1 MKNSD
6 YLKLPANVRERFT
19 SYSDDHF
26 DDHPEVI
33 SARRSVDETEAAL
46 QKAVSIRTPFAARRT
61 ALEARL
67 EQTKAELQTQRET
80 RQKAVIA
87 ALVADRKIPA
97 ADDNVEYLVEIIEA
111 LPGAIEVIEKEYSTA
126 DQVAQ
131 RAADLAAD
139 AASALKRTIERLKLE
154 KAKSESY

>member
-1 MKNSD
+1 MRS
-6 YLKLPANVRERFT
+6 PPRSR
-19 SYSDDHF
+19 
-26 DDHPEVI
+26 
-33 SARRSVDETEAAL
+33 RRSWPADGRPRHGHGHR
-46 QKAVSIRTPFAARRT
+46 QHRTPRSHPPGGRDRDRAADADGAVLHRGRARLPREGRAAAQLSKADVAREAFT
-61 ALEARL
+61 AL
-67 EQTKAELQTQRET
+67 
-80 RQKAVIA
+80 
-87 ALVADRKIPA
+87 
-97 ADDNVEYLVEIIEA
+97 EA

>member
-6 YLKLPANVRERFT
+6 YQKLPANVRERFT

-33 SARRSVDETEAAL
+33 SARGQVDETEAAL
-46 QKAVSIRTPFAARRT
+46 QKAIAIRNPFAARRA

-87 ALVADRKIPA
+87 ALAADCKIPA
-97 ADDNVEYLVEIIEA
+97 ADHGGQLLAEIIEA
-111 LPGAIEVIEKEYSTA
+111 LPGAIDVVEQELFKA

-131 RAADLAAD
+131 RASDFAAD
-139 AASALKRTIERLKLE
+139 AQSVLDRTIDRLKLE
-154 KAKSESY
+154 KAQNESY

>member
-6 YLKLPANVRERFT
+6 YLKLPKNVRELFS
-19 SYSDDHF
+19 SYDNNLF
-26 DDHPEVI
+26 DNHPDVV
-33 SARRSVDETEAAL
+33 SARRGVDETEAAL
-46 QKAVSIRTPFAARRT
+46 QKAIAIRTPFAARRT
-61 ALEARL
+61 ALETRL

-80 RQKAVIA
+80 RRQAVID
-87 ALVADRKIPA
+87 ALVADCKIPA
-97 ADDNVEYLVEIIEA
+97 ADHDVDLLAEIVDAI
-111 LPGAIEVIEKEYSTA
+111 PGAIDVVEKEFSKA

-154 KAKSESY
+154 KAQSESY

>member
-1 MKNSD
+1 MKISD
-6 YLKLPANVRERFT
+6 YQKLPANVRELFN
-19 SYSDDHF
+19 SYDNNHF
-26 DDHPEVI
+26 DNHPDVV

-46 QKAVSIRTPFAARRT
+46 QKAIAIRTPFAARRT
-61 ALEARL
+61 ALETRL

-97 ADDNVEYLVEIIEA
+97 ADDDVDHLVEIIEA
-111 LPGAIEVIEKEYSTA
+111 LPGAIEVIEKEYSAA

>member
-1 MKNSD
+1 MKISD
-6 YLKLPANVRERFT
+6 YQKLPANVRELFN
-19 SYSDDHF
+19 SYDNNLF
-26 DDHPEVI
+26 DNHPDVV

-46 QKAVSIRTPFAARRT
+46 QKAVSIRTPFAARRA

-67 EQTKAELQTQRET
+67 EQTKTELQTLRET

-87 ALVADRKIPA
+87 ALVADRTIPA
-97 ADDNVEYLVEIIEA
+97 ADDNGEHLVEIIEA
-111 LPGAIEVIEKEYSTA
+111 LPGAIEVVEKEYSTA

-139 AASALKRTIERLKLE
+139 AESALKRTIERLKLE

>member
-1 MKNSD
+1 MKISD
-6 YLKLPANVRERFT
+6 YQKLPANVRELFN
-19 SYSDDHF
+19 SYDNNHF
-26 DDHPEVI
+26 DNHPDVV

-46 QKAVSIRTPFAARRT
+46 QKAIAIRTPFAARRT
-61 ALEARL
+61 ALETRL

-97 ADDNVEYLVEIIEA
+97 ADDDVDHLVEIIEA
-111 LPGAIEVIEKEYSTA
+111 LPGDIEVIEKEYSAA